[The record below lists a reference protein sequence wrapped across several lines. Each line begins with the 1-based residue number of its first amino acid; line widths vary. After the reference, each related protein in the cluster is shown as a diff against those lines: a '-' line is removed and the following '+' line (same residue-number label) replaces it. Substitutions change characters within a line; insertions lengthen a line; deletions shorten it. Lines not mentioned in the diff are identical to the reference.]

1 VEHSS
6 SRRIATSLIALAL
19 GNLALD
25 GGLGCLLRSN
35 DMRWAIF
42 LVANLL
48 IVVGLQLGQTMLLA
62 FWISFSDE
70 RWYWRCAVPALVSA
84 SLVAACALCA
94 GSGLGDSILG
104 ALAVQGLLWI
114 LVAFLVPLRRL
125 RSWRLK
131 RGGNSLP
138 AEQKQYGIR
147 DLLIWMAVIA
157 VPLAIV
163 RFLISLS
170 TANTVSA
177 GLRGILLLGLMLLP
191 LLWLAILAALV
202 PRGRRYSWTFAGG
215 ILAYAV
221 IAVAV
226 GAREFYNL
234 VLAPFWLP
242 RPGWVLLL
250 LSMAIVSAIFITSTS
265 VLWLNCLC
273 IRRAG
278 WQLVRPA
285 DRQLAPQ

>member
-1 VEHSS
+1 
-6 SRRIATSLIALAL
+6 
-19 GNLALD
+19 
-25 GGLGCLLRSN
+25 
-35 DMRWAIF
+35 MQWAIF
-42 LVANLL
+42 LVATMLVLL
-48 IVVGLQLGQTMLLA
+48 GLQLGQTLLLA

-70 RWYWRCAVPALVSA
+70 RWYWRSAIPALVSA
-84 SLVAACALCA
+84 GLVAACAISA
-94 GSGLGDSILG
+94 GSGLGDSMLVG
-104 ALAVQGLLWI
+104 LAVQGLLWI
-114 LVAFLVPLRRL
+114 LVVFLVPLRRL

-131 RGGNSLP
+131 RGGNPLP

-157 VPLAIV
+157 VPLAIF

-177 GLRGILLLGLMLLP
+177 GLRGISLLGLMLLP
-191 LLWLAILAALV
+191 LLWQAILAALA
-202 PRGRRYSWTFAGG
+202 PRGRRYSWIFAAG
-215 ILAYAV
+215 ILFYAV
-221 IAVAV
+221 LAVAV

-234 VLAPFWLP
+234 MLVPFWLP

-250 LSMAIVSAIFITSTS
+250 LSLAIVSAIFITSTL

-273 IRRAG
+273 IRGAG

-285 DRQLAPQ
+285 DNQPAPQ